1 MCSAFKIAKMEQ
13 ELNYI
18 SEKVEALDNKIA
30 ILHDNTDGGYGVG
43 GRIGEQ
49 YRADLKRMNEEK
61 QLLENIMNYITQHEL
76 S

>member
-1 MCSAFKIAKMEQ
+1 MEQ

-30 ILHDNTDGGYGVG
+30 ELYDNLEGVYGIG
-43 GRIGEQ
+43 GRVGEQ
-49 YRADLKRMNEEK
+49 YRADIKRMGEEK
-61 QLLENIMNYITQHEL
+61 QLLENILSYITQNEL